1 MERGAVLAKT
11 PKGADE
17 VKSRTHGLP
26 QKLRTLLIMIDGNS
40 TAGDLLARFGGL
52 PEVETTLDTLL
63 AQGFIYARAGAAAAP
78 AKPVATPTQPARAET
93 LSDLTRYLLDNL
105 GPDAD
110 LLTGALEQ
118 ANSLADFNAAA
129 ERCAEMLGA
138 LRGQAKAQAFR
149 ERTRAYARAHLG
161 A

>member
-1 MERGAVLAKT
+1 MLTKT

-17 VKSRTHGLP
+17 VRSRTHGLP

-52 PEVETTLDTLL
+52 PEVEAALDTLL
-63 AQGFIYARAGAAAAP
+63 VQGFVDAVAGAPAP
-78 AKPVATPTQPARAET
+78 AATPVPAPPPARAET

-110 LLTGALEQ
+110 LVTGALEQ
-118 ANSLADFNAAA
+118 AKGLADFTAAA
-129 ERCAEMLGA
+129 ERCADVLGA
-138 LRGQAKAQAFR
+138 LRGQTKARAFR
-149 ERTRAYARAHLG
+149 ERARAYARARLG

>member
-1 MERGAVLAKT
+1 MDGSAVLAKT

-17 VKSRTHGLP
+17 VKSRAHGLP
-26 QKLRTLLIMIDGNS
+26 QKLRSLLIVIDGNS

-52 PEVETTLDTLL
+52 PEVETALDTLL
-63 AQGFIYARAGAAAAP
+63 AQGFIEARAGAAAAARP
-78 AKPVATPTQPARAET
+78 LPTTAQPARAET

-110 LLTGALEQ
+110 LVTGALEQ
-118 ANSLADFNAAA
+118 ARGLADFNAAA

-149 ERTRAYARAHLG
+149 ERTRAYARSYLG

>member
-1 MERGAVLAKT
+1 MLAKT

-17 VKSRTHGLP
+17 VKSRTQGLP
-26 QKLRTLLIMIDGNS
+26 QKLRTLLIMIDGTS

-52 PEVETTLDTLL
+52 PEVETALDTLL
-63 AQGFIYARAGAAAAP
+63 AQGFIEARAGAAAAAARP
-78 AKPVATPTQPARAET
+78 LPTTAQPARAET

-110 LLTGALEQ
+110 LVTGALEQ
-118 ANSLADFNAAA
+118 ARGLADFNAAA